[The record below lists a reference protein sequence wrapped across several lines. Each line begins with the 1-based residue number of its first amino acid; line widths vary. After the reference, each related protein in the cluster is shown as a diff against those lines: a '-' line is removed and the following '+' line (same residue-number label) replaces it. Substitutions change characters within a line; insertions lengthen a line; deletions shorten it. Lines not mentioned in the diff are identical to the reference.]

1 MTDED
6 LENQEREV
14 ATRALNPV
22 DQEDLHFT
30 ENRNRADKLIKLAWS
45 IEIILVSVGLS
56 IAFAQAFSG
65 PEGSGVLQALPVFGV
80 FVVLAAV
87 ELAKIPAATVVFH
100 ARGLARTLALAKQR
114 KLSQRP

>member
-30 ENRNRADKLIKLAWS
+30 ENLKLTSNECAKL
-45 IEIILVSVGLS
+45 
-56 IAFAQAFSG
+56 
-65 PEGSGVLQALPVFGV
+65 
-80 FVVLAAV
+80 
-87 ELAKIPAATVVFH
+87 KIWT
-100 ARGLARTLALAKQR
+100 
-114 KLSQRP
+114 

>member
-6 LENQEREV
+6 LENREREV
-14 ATRALNPV
+14 ASRSLNPV

-65 PEGSGVLQALPVFGV
+65 SEGSGVLQALPVFGV